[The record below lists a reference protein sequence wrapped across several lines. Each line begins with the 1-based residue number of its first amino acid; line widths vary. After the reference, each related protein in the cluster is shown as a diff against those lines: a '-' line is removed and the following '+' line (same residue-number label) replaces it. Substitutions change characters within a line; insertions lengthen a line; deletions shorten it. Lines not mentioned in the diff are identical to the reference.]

1 MPQVTIRSNKGT
13 QEKQLQ
19 VVSKR
24 ILVRERQDRTLKW
37 IFRITGL
44 LVILVLMGIF
54 FMLLYNSASFFGS
67 FSPLDFISGSQW
79 NPSFEQY
86 GILPLIVS
94 TLLVTLGAM
103 VIAIPLGIGTATF
116 LADYCPPRLK
126 AILKPAIEM
135 LAAIPSVAIGFLGIV
150 LLGPG
155 IAEVTS
161 QSNGLNALNGSILL
175 AIMALPTIIT
185 VSEDAISAVPKTYRE
200 ASLGIGA
207 DRWETIRKVIIPAAA
222 PGIIAAIMLGV
233 GRAIGETM
241 TVLMATGNAS
251 AFPTGFYDSVRTI
264 TATIAIE
271 MGEVPYNTTHYY
283 ALYAIAAVLFLMT
296 LAVNLL
302 GEYFVN
308 RFRKYHAL

>member
-1 MPQVTIRSNKGT
+1 MRSTGN
-13 QEKQLQ
+13 
-19 VVSKR
+19 
-24 ILVRERQDRTLKW
+24 RERQDQIFKW
-37 IFRITGL
+37 LFRITGL
-44 LVILVLMGIF
+44 LVICVLGGIF
-54 FMLLYNSASFFGS
+54 LMLMYNSVAFFGH
-67 FSPLDFISGSQW
+67 FSPMDFISGTQW

-94 TLLVTLGAM
+94 TTLVTFGAM
-103 VIAIPLGIGTATF
+103 LIAVPLGIGTATF
-116 LADYCPPRLK
+116 LSEYCPPKLK

-135 LAAIPSVAIGFLGIV
+135 LAAVPSVAIGFLGIV

-155 IAEVTS
+155 IADVTN
-161 QSNGLNALNGSILL
+161 QSNGLNALNGAILL

-185 VSEDAISAVPKTYRE
+185 VSEDAINAVPHTYRE

-207 DRWETIRKVIIPAAA
+207 DRWETVRKIVIPAAA
-222 PGIIAAIMLGV
+222 PGIIAAVMLGV

-241 TVLMATGNAS
+241 TVLMATGNAA
-251 AFPTGFYDSVRTI
+251 AFPKGFFDSVRTI

-283 ALYAIAAVLFLMT
+283 ALYAIAAVLFFMT
-296 LAVNLL
+296 LIVNLL